1 MIKGGDKVLAA
12 KILFIILLLF
22 KFYNFGSFVNG
33 KTEQNI
39 EMLKDKT
46 KFFSDE
52 INEIIMNITKSFAM
66 IMLLFNIVILWLSL
80 MILKDN
86 WLSIIPIVS
95 TILANLDILIFKCK
109 DVKEYV
115 NMLEQRGK
123 RINYIYESIN
133 FISLLVWYGVMII
146 VC

>member
-1 MIKGGDKVLAA
+1 MLAA
-12 KILFIILLLF
+12 KILFIILFLF
-22 KFYNFGSFVNG
+22 KFYNFGSFVSG

-52 INEIIMNITKSFAM
+52 VNEIIMNITKSFAM
-66 IMLLFNIVILWLSL
+66 IMLLFNIAILWLSL
-80 MILKDN
+80 MVLKDN
-86 WLSIIPIVS
+86 WLSIIPIAS

-109 DVKEYV
+109 DIKEYV
-115 NMLEQRGK
+115 NRIEQRGK

-133 FISLLVWYGVMII
+133 FISLLIWYGLMII